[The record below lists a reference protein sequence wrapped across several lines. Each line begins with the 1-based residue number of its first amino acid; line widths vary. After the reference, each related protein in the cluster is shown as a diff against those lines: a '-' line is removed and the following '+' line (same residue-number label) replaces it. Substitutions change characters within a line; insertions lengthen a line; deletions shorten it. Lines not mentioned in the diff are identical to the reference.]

1 MMGQGRDM
9 AMTSKIVADLRA
21 EGLLTGAPP
30 DVTSGQLRQL
40 HIRLNLSD
48 N

>member
-1 MMGQGRDM
+1 
-9 AMTSKIVADLRA
+9 MTVASEIFADLRA
-21 EGLLTGAPP
+21 EGLIAGAPP

-40 HIRLNLSD
+40 HIQPNLRD

>member
-1 MMGQGRDM
+1 MGNM
-9 AMTSKIVADLRA
+9 AVTSEIFADLR
-21 EGLLTGAPP
+21 EGLLAGAPP

-40 HIRLNLSD
+40 HIQPNLQD

>member
-1 MMGQGRDM
+1 MGSM
-9 AMTSKIVADLRA
+9 AVTSEIFADLRA
-21 EGLLTGAPP
+21 EGLLAGVPA

-40 HIRLNLSD
+40 HIQPNLQD

>member
-1 MMGQGRDM
+1 M
-9 AMTSKIVADLRA
+9 AVTLEIFADLRA
-21 EGLLTGAPP
+21 EGLLAGALP

-40 HIRLNLSD
+40 HIQPNLRD

>member
-1 MMGQGRDM
+1 MGSM
-9 AMTSKIVADLRA
+9 AVTSEIFADLRA
-21 EGLLTGAPP
+21 EGLLAGAPP

-40 HIRLNLSD
+40 HIQPNLQD

>member
-1 MMGQGRDM
+1 M
-9 AMTSKIVADLRA
+9 AVISEILVDFRA
-21 EGLLTGAPP
+21 ERLVPGAPP

-40 HIRLNLSD
+40 HIQPNLRD

>member
-1 MMGQGRDM
+1 M
-9 AMTSKIVADLRA
+9 AGTAEIFTDLHA
-21 EGLLTGAPP
+21 EGLLAGAPP

-40 HIRLNLSD
+40 HIQPNLQH

>member
-1 MMGQGRDM
+1 M
-9 AMTSKIVADLRA
+9 AVTSGISADLRA
-21 EGLLTGAPP
+21 EGLLAGAPS

-40 HIRLNLSD
+40 HIQPNLQD

>member
-1 MMGQGRDM
+1 MESM
-9 AMTSKIVADLRA
+9 AVIPEIFADFRA
-21 EGLLTGAPP
+21 ERVLAGVPP

-40 HIRLNLSD
+40 HFQPNLQD